1 MSVACMICNTENADG
16 ATVCELCGSK
26 LEGGKKAAKPKVSL
40 QLIADKR
47 VIGIPDEGCVISR
60 EGDFAPEIFNH
71 KFVSDP
77 HCRIAF
83 NDCECTVEDI
93 GGAGSGSTNGTFLD
107 KIRLAPNVP
116 VTLRNDSELRIAHLM
131 FKAIIEHPEPVAEQE
146 EVDPPKRAWII
157 ECPVC
162 GARHEVPSES
172 SSISEC
178 ESCEDEFDKRAIARV
193 RPRQVEN

>member
-1 MSVACMICNTENADG
+1 MICNTENADG
-16 ATVCELCGSK
+16 ATVCELCGSI
-26 LEGGKKAAKPKVSL
+26 LDGAKKALKPKVSL
-40 QLIADKR
+40 RLVADNR
-47 VIGIPDEGCVISR
+47 EFEIPDDGCVISR
-60 EGDFAPEIFNH
+60 EGAFAPEIFNH

-83 NDCECTVEDI
+83 NDCECTAEDI
-93 GGAGSGSTNGTFLD
+93 GGSGSGSTNGTFLD

-116 VTLRNDSELRIAHLM
+116 VILRNDSELRIAHLT
-131 FKAIIEHPEPVAEQE
+131 FKLIFDLPELVAEHE
-146 EVDPPKRAWII
+146 ETAPPKRIWII

-178 ESCEDEFDKRAIARV
+178 ETCEDEFDKRAIARV
-193 RPRQVEN
+193 RPKPVED